1 MSWIGGMLWLG
12 KKVMDFNS
20 LKVES
25 IWVMKYFW
33 RGGGSKEMKFIKLK
47 KLNYCEIGVLYGN

>member
-1 MSWIGGMLWLG
+1 MLWLG

-25 IWVMKYFW
+25 IWVMKHFW
-33 RGGGSKEMKFIKLK
+33 RGGGSKEMKLTKLK
-47 KLNYCEIGVLYGN
+47 KPNHCETGVLYGN